1 MYGVIKDTCMYSVI
15 KDMCNTCTEI
25 NEQCV
30 VWGLLSARDNQWR
43 VEELKAENKGALESI
58 TEEISTSVI
67 GSLKVIV
74 QMLFDKHDNILN
86 VFLRVISY

>member
-1 MYGVIKDTCMYSVI
+1 
-15 KDMCNTCTEI
+15 
-25 NEQCV
+25 
-30 VWGLLSARDNQWR
+30 LSARDNQWR